1 MNESLIK
8 RCEEKIAEAIK
19 ESDIEQLKTLLHDNL
34 VFLSP
39 DGSII
44 TKEIDIAS
52 HKSGSIKAEEIIIE
66 IERVN
71 IDNDIATVI
80 VTYQTKGL
88 ILGKPISGK
97 YRYLRVWKKFG
108 NELKIICGSCI
119 EIQ

>member
-39 DGSII
+39 DGSI
-44 TKEIDIAS
+44 
-52 HKSGSIKAEEIIIE
+52 IKAEEIIIE